1 MRYEEYPMVRVAGI
15 QIAPIVLN
23 SQKTWEKLSDYI
35 REARDNDAKLVTWGE
50 TLIPGYPF
58 WPSQTGGAKWDNSD
72 QKKTYST
79 YWREALD
86 LSGGSEVILEMR
98 KLAKE
103 LQIMMMGGI
112 AEKSSG
118 STYCTLITIDENG
131 ELINRHRKIKP
142 TYEERLIWA
151 DGDGLG
157 LKTVPFHGYKIGG
170 LNCWENWIPYARA
183 SLHKQNELLHVAV
196 WPGSDGLTREITR
209 FLALEG
215 RYWVISASGLLRTE
229 DLLNLSDKEFPVK
242 KYLNLEEKKGKIW
255 QNGGTVIA
263 DPKGNFVS
271 DPLVGTEG
279 IVYADVDFMKAIEE
293 RQNFDYSGHYSRFDI
308 FNAPI

>member
-1 MRYEEYPMVRVAGI
+1 MVRIAGI
-15 QIAPIVLN
+15 QIAPIFLN
-23 SQKTWEKLSDYI
+23 SKKTWEKLLDYI
-35 REARDNDAKLVTWGE
+35 REAHDNEAQLVTWGE

-58 WPSQTGGAKWDNSD
+58 WLSPSGGAKWNDAD

-86 LSGGSEVILEMR
+86 FGSSEILSEMK
-98 KLAKE
+98 KLARESK
-103 LQIMMMGGI
+103 IMLMGGV
-112 AEKSSG
+112 AEKMSG

-142 TYEERLIWA
+142 TYEERLVWA

-157 LKTVPFHGYKIGG
+157 LKTVPFKDYRIGG

-183 SLHKQNELLHVAV
+183 SLHRQNELLHVAV
-196 WPGSDGLTREITR
+196 WPGSVGLTRNITK
-209 FLALEG
+209 FQALEG
-215 RYWVISASGLLRTE
+215 RYWVHSVSGLLRTQDFV
-229 DLLNLSDKEFPVK
+229 DLSENEFPVK
-242 KYLNLEEKKGKIW
+242 KMIDLEERFW

-263 DPKGNFVS
+263 DPKGHFLNE
-271 DPLVGTEG
+271 PLTEKEG
-279 IVYADVDFMKAIEE
+279 IVYGEIDFMTAIEE

-308 FNAPI
+308 FNEPLKKSSEQ

>member
-1 MRYEEYPMVRVAGI
+1 MVRVAGI
-15 QIAPIVLN
+15 QIAPTFLD
-23 SQKTWEKLSDYI
+23 SKKTWEKLSDYI
-35 REARDNDAKLVTWGE
+35 REAHDNEAQLVTWGE

-58 WPSQTGGAKWDNSD
+58 WLSPSGGAKWDNSD

-86 LSGGSEVILEMR
+86 LTDSTILSDMK
-98 KLAKE
+98 KLAHE
-103 LQIMMMGGI
+103 LKIMMMGGV
-112 AEKSSG
+112 AEKMSG
-118 STYCTLITIDENG
+118 STYCTLITIDEKG

-142 TYEERLIWA
+142 TYEERLVWA

-157 LKTVPFHGYKIGG
+157 LKTVPFKGSQIGG
-170 LNCWENWIPYARA
+170 LNCWENWIPYTRA
-183 SLHKQNELLHVAV
+183 ALHKQNELLHVAV
-196 WPGSDGLTREITR
+196 WPGSEGLTRHITK

-215 RYWVISASGLLRTE
+215 RYWVLSVSGLLRTQDFI
-229 DLLNLSDKEFPVK
+229 DLSEEEFPVK
-242 KYLNLEEKKGKIW
+242 KFLNLEPKFW

-271 DPLVGTEG
+271 DPLKDKEG
-279 IVYADVDFMKAIEE
+279 VVYADIDFMTAIEE

-308 FNAPI
+308 FNEPLKEKF